1 MEPPPQTYV
10 PNQQVLAAELNDLCT
25 RAVGAS
31 PAGFTGSYNNLFR
44 TPTLTPNGITEV
56 FWIPAA
62 GSVNTGGFDPVDS
75 LIDWRDRVIVVNYVA
90 IGAANRA
97 FGSADDYLFDANM
110 SVPRVAYLGTGGRT
124 AALAA
129 PSAGNP
135 PVPAVGASWAMEILT
150 DVWIYAAP
158 SGARVGELQIYN
170 NSGVD
175 LALPLLFIRATAKT
189 GYRP

>member
-25 RAVGAS
+25 RAVGAA
-31 PAGFTGSYNNLFR
+31 PAALDGILSNYFR
-44 TPTLTPNGITEV
+44 TPSLTPDGITEV
-56 FWIPAA
+56 FWLPSSGVAFNGLPTSI
-62 GSVNTGGFDPVDS
+62 DDS
-75 LIDWRDRVIVVNYVA
+75 IDWRDRVIVVNYVA
-90 IGAANRA
+90 IGAGTRA
-97 FGSADDYLFDANM
+97 PGGPDDYLFDANM

-135 PVPAVGASWAMEILT
+135 PLPAAAASWAMQIIT

-170 NSGVD
+170 NSGAD
-175 LALPLLFIRATAKT
+175 LALPLLLIRTTAKT